1 MTEVRS
7 LKELERVMKALSNPI
22 RLQIVG
28 SLASEPKHIYA
39 LAKELNLSYP
49 LVHLYLESLEKV
61 GLVEG
66 TLGSGPSDQR
76 ERKFY
81 KTADF
86 KFELTPKVLK
96 ELYKEEEKDG

>member
-1 MTEVRS
+1 
-7 LKELERVMKALSNPI
+7 MKALSNPV
-22 RLQIVG
+22 RLSILG
-28 SLASEPKHIYA
+28 SLSQEPKHIYA
-39 LAKELNLSYP
+39 LAKELQLSYP

-81 KTADF
+81 RLVPF
-86 KFELTPKVLK
+86 KVELTPAILR
-96 ELYKEEEKDG
+96 EMFKEEKNR